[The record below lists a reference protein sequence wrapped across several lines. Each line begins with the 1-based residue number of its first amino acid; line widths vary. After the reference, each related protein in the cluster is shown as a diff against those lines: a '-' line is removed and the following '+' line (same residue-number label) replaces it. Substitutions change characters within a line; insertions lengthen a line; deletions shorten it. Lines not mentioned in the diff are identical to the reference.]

1 MDGTGSSSGD
11 VSSTPATDEG
21 PRADPDQLP
30 QPTDDVYVIA
40 VTRNLAPVAP
50 SRGVRVQLGRNGMQ
64 PTLIFLESRDG
75 DGDGNA
81 DAGVDDDA
89 HGRFGFGFGLG
100 AVPVPASGVAMAYPP
115 ETTVGE
121 GERGECAVCLEE
133 YEAGDALRT
142 MPCAHGFH
150 ERCIFGWLRL
160 SRLCPLCRFA
170 LPPEP

>member
-1 MDGTGSSSGD
+1 MDGAGNSSGD
-11 VSSTPATDEG
+11 VSSTSATDQQG
-21 PRADPDQLP
+21 PRADPERP
-30 QPTDDVYVIA
+30 QPTDDVYVVA
-40 VTRNLAPVAP
+40 LTRNLAPIAP
-50 SRGVRVQLGRNGMQ
+50 SRVRVQLGRNGME

-75 DGDGNA
+75 DGDA
-81 DAGVDDDA
+81 DADA
-89 HGRFGFGFGLG
+89 HGGFGFGFG
-100 AVPVPASGVAMAYPP
+100 AVPVPASGVAIACLP

-121 GERGECAVCLEE
+121 ARERGECAVCLEE